1 MRLHCNLF
9 NQSAS
14 TGTCLFP
21 VFIILNS
28 VAARPLSL
36 VTFLK
41 TEVCLFIYFW
51 LRWILLLRVDFS
63 PVATRGLSS
72 WWLLLLGNRGSGEP
86 RLRWLWYTGSVAPRR
101 VESSQTR
108 GQTHVSCISRQIL
121 NQWTTRKA
129 QVVTLLKDKETR
141 TWVD

>member
-1 MRLHCNLF
+1 MVAILFFLASLGLHCVRAFSSCGKRGLLSSCAERLLIAVASPVV
-9 NQSAS
+9 QSTDSRAC
-14 TGTCLFP
+14 GLQ
-21 VFIILNS
+21 
-28 VAARPLSL
+28 
-36 VTFLK
+36 K
-41 TEVCLFIYFW
+41 FW
-51 LRWILLLRVDFS
+51 LV
-63 PVATRGLSS
+63 GLA
-72 WWLLLLGNRGSGEP
+72 
-86 RLRWLWYTGSVAPRR
+86 APQR